1 MTGRLILIGMPASGK
16 TTIGTALARAL
27 SVPFYDADT
36 LAEQTAGRSIPAIFA
51 AEGEAAFRALERRTL
66 ETLCTETETPCVI
79 ATGGGAVLTEQNREL
94 LRRSGTVFWLDRT
107 AENIMSTDYAAG
119 RPLLTGGEAALRALY
134 AARGPLYAACAHY
147 RVPDGTV
154 DQMKDFILR
163 LWRDTP

>member
-1 MTGRLILIGMPASGK
+1 MRNLIFVGLPGSGKSTVGRLCAK
-16 TTIGTALARAL
+16 ALNL
-27 SVPFYDADT
+27 PFVDADKLLEQREGRSVADIFASSGEGYFRDLESRV
-36 LAEQTAGRSIPAIFA
+36 LAELCRR
-51 AEGEAAFRALERRTL
+51 EGIVL
-66 ETLCTETETPCVI
+66 

-107 AENIMSTDYAAG
+107 VDNIMSTDYAAG
-119 RPLLTGGEAALRALY
+119 RPLLAGGEAALRALY
-134 AARGPLYAACAHY
+134 AVRCPLYAACAHY

>member
-1 MTGRLILIGMPASGK
+1 MTGRIILIGMPAGGK
-16 TTIGTALARAL
+16 TTIGAALSRAL
-27 SVPFYDADT
+27 SVPLYDADT

-66 ETLCTETETPCVI
+66 EALCTETETPCVI

-107 AENIMSTDYAAG
+107 VDNIMSTDYAAG
-119 RPLLTGGEAALRALY
+119 RPLLAGGEAG
-134 AARGPLYAACAHY
+134 RGGRVGRCPLYAACAHY

>member
-1 MTGRLILIGMPASGK
+1 MTGRIILIGMPAGGK
-16 TTIGTALARAL
+16 TTIGAALSRAL
-27 SVPFYDADT
+27 SVPLYDADALT
-36 LAEQTAGRSIPAIFA
+36 EQTVGCSIPEIFA

-66 ETLCTETETPCVI
+66 EALCTETETPCVI

-94 LRRSGTVFWLDRT
+94 L
-107 AENIMSTDYAAG
+107 A
-119 RPLLTGGEAALRALY
+119 GGEAALRALY
-134 AARGPLYAACAHY
+134 AVRCPLYAACAHY